1 MDVDA
6 TAVRHG
12 GDDMHQVSAP
22 TGKGSGK
29 LRAAGTRRAFIATAA
44 LGAGALASPF
54 IGNAQVSAGR
64 RLTLQSLWT
73 ENTIGYNT
81 FRDWCERVVE
91 LTSGEVDFVP
101 YAGGSVTEIFDMM
114 TATSA
119 GVLDGMHWVP
129 HYAAITGAMP
139 AGAFFTSFPMGL
151 PHPHQ
156 WDMLFDSYGGTELA
170 RDLYARHGL
179 HFVGHVHHDMNLIH
193 SNVPIRSLEDFEG
206 ISLRMPGG
214 IIADCFEA
222 IGARTIT
229 LAGSEVR
236 PALASG
242 AIDAADFTGPAMN
255 YDLGFAEVS
264 DYIVMGPASTPCL
277 HQPVD
282 LTIVVFNQTVWDSL
296 SAPTQDLL
304 TELVRAFSVEHFTAH
319 QQANIAAWQQ
329 FADAGVEVTRLSEE
343 DVDRF
348 RRIAI
353 PLWFEWANRDQDS
366 ARVFALHLQV
376 MLNPAVAYI
385 TPDDIA
391 GLELRL

>member
-1 MDVDA
+1 MSKA
-6 TAVRHG
+6 TDLREK
-12 GDDMHQVSAP
+12 SSIP
-22 TGKGSGK
+22 TPGTS
-29 LRAAGTRRAFIATAA
+29 TRRSLIKAAT
-44 LGAGALASPF
+44 LGAGALAVASPF

-73 ENTIGYNT
+73 EDTIGYNT
-81 FRDWCERVVE
+81 FRNWCHRVVE
-91 LTSGEVDFVP
+91 LTSGEIEFVP

-114 TATSA
+114 TATTA

-129 HYAAITGAMP
+129 HYAAITGVMP
-139 AGAFFTSFPMGL
+139 AGAFLTSFPMGL

-156 WDMLFDSYGGTELA
+156 WDMLFDSYGGTQLA
-170 RDLYARHGL
+170 QELYARHGL
-179 HFVGHVHHDMNLIH
+179 HYVGHVHHDMNLIH

-206 ISLRMPGG
+206 LSLRMPGG
-214 IIADCFEA
+214 IVADCFEA
-222 IGARTIT
+222 IGARTIA

-255 YDLGFAEVS
+255 FDLGFADVS
-264 DYIVMGPASTPCL
+264 RYIVMGPPSAPCL

-282 LTIVVFNQTVWDSL
+282 LTIVVFNQNVWDSL
-296 SAPTQDLL
+296 ATPTQDLL

-319 QQANIAAWQQ
+319 QHANIAAWQQ

-343 DVDRF
+343 DVERF
-348 RRIAI
+348 RRVAI
-353 PLWFEWANRDQDS
+353 PLWFEWANRDPDS

-385 TPDDIA
+385 TPDDIV
-391 GLELRL
+391 GLDLRL